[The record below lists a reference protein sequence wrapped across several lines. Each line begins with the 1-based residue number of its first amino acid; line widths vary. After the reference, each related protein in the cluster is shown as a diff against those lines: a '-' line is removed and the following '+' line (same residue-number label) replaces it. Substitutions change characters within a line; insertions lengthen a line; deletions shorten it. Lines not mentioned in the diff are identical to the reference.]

1 MSQAA
6 RFDNRAA
13 RNDRRVASATS
24 SVAPRRS
31 SARVYDS
38 RAATTL
44 FARNWLS
51 PSALALAAAPGIPR
65 SHGLGAVGAARGG
78 GGGRDGTSRVGG
90 GGRGACRVGA
100 GGAPGADASLAFCR
114 WRAALRRRFFSR
126 RAAVRRSFSSAD
138 GGGGGGGAAAG
149 GGTGRGGSGGGGG
162 SATKRPLSSVWPV
175 ALFQSFELA
184 FFSLRSIDDFFCAP
198 PLFSGCIGRR
208 IDGHGAAPRRA
219 RQPRGGEFGC
229 DDAAKLACY
238 TRVLAQRRARSAR
251 FSTGFSADRHQP

>member
-1 MSQAA
+1 MSHAA
-6 RFDNRAA
+6 RLESNAA
-13 RNDRRVASATS
+13 RKDLRVASATS

-51 PSALALAAAPGIPR
+51 PSALALAAAPGMPR

-100 GGAPGADASLAFCR
+100 GGAPGTAASFAFCR
-114 WRAALRRRFFSR
+114 FRAAARRRFFSR
-126 RAAVRRSFSSAD
+126 RAAVRRAFSSAES
-138 GGGGGGGAAAG
+138 GGGGGGAAAAG
-149 GGTGRGGSGGGGG
+149 GGAGRGGSGGGGG

-208 IDGHGAAPRRA
+208 IDGHGAASTRPAALRR
-219 RQPRGGEFGC
+219 QRGRF
-229 DDAAKLACY
+229 
-238 TRVLAQRRARSAR
+238 AQR
-251 FSTGFSADRHQP
+251 GNEKCGADFPQP

>member
-1 MSQAA
+1 MSHAA
-6 RFDNRAA
+6 RLDKSAA

-51 PSALALAAAPGIPR
+51 PSALALAAAPGMPR

-90 GGRGACRVGA
+90 GGRGGCRVGA
-100 GGAPGADASLAFCR
+100 GGAPGAAASLAFCR
-114 WRAALRRRFFSR
+114 FRAAARRRFFSR
-126 RAAVRRSFSSAD
+126 RAAVRRAFSSAV
-138 GGGGGGGAAAG
+138 GAAAVATGGGGGAAAG
-149 GGTGRGGSGGGGG
+149 GGARGGSGGGGG

-208 IDGHGAAPRRA
+208 IDGHGAASTRPAALRR
-219 RQPRGGEFGC
+219 
-229 DDAAKLACY
+229 
-238 TRVLAQRRARSAR
+238 QRRR
-251 FSTGFSADRHQP
+251 FAATGK

>member
-1 MSQAA
+1 MSHAA

-13 RNDRRVASATS
+13 RKDRRVASATS

-78 GGGRDGTSRVGG
+78 GGGRDGTFRVGG
-90 GGRGACRVGA
+90 GGRGGCRVGA
-100 GGAPGADASLAFCR
+100 GGAPGTAASFAFCR

-126 RAAVRRSFSSAD
+126 RAAVRRAFSSAV
-138 GGGGGGGAAAG
+138 GAAAAATGGGGGAAAG
-149 GGTGRGGSGGGGG
+149 GGARGGSGGGGG

-208 IDGHGAAPRRA
+208 IDGHGAASTRPAALRRA
-219 RQPRGGEFGC
+219 APVLCSNGEMRNAGLIF
-229 DDAAKLACY
+229 
-238 TRVLAQRRARSAR
+238 RSPEEG
-251 FSTGFSADRHQP
+251 SESC

>member
-1 MSQAA
+1 MSHAA
-6 RFDNRAA
+6 RLDKSAA

-51 PSALALAAAPGIPR
+51 PSALALAAAPGMPR

-78 GGGRDGTSRVGG
+78 GGGRDGTLRVGG
-90 GGRGACRVGA
+90 GGACRVGA
-100 GGAPGADASLAFCR
+100 GGAPGTAASFAFCR

-126 RAAVRRSFSSAD
+126 RAAVRRAFSSAV
-138 GGGGGGGAAAG
+138 GAAAAATGGGGGAAAG
-149 GGTGRGGSGGGGG
+149 GGAARGGAVAGGGAGRGGSGGGGG
-162 SATKRPLSSVWPV
+162 SATKRPRSSVWPV

-184 FFSLRSIDDFFCAP
+184 FFSLRSIDDFFGAP

-208 IDGHGAAPRRA
+208 IDGHGAASTRPAALRRQ
-219 RQPRGGEFGC
+219 RRHF
-229 DDAAKLACY
+229 
-238 TRVLAQRRARSAR
+238 AQR
-251 FSTGFSADRHQP
+251 GNEKCGADFPQP

>member
-1 MSQAA
+1 MSHAA
-6 RFDNRAA
+6 RLDKSAA

-51 PSALALAAAPGIPR
+51 PSALALAAAPGMPR

-78 GGGRDGTSRVGG
+78 GGGRDGTLRVGG
-90 GGRGACRVGA
+90 GGACRVGA
-100 GGAPGADASLAFCR
+100 GGAPGTAASFAFCR

-126 RAAVRRSFSSAD
+126 RAAVRRAFSSAV
-138 GGGGGGGAAAG
+138 GAAAAATGGGGGAAAG
-149 GGTGRGGSGGGGG
+149 GGARGGSGGGGG

-208 IDGHGAAPRRA
+208 IDGHGAASTRPAALRRA
-219 RQPRGGEFGC
+219 APVLCSNGEMRNAGLIF
-229 DDAAKLACY
+229 
-238 TRVLAQRRARSAR
+238 RSPEEG
-251 FSTGFSADRHQP
+251 SESC